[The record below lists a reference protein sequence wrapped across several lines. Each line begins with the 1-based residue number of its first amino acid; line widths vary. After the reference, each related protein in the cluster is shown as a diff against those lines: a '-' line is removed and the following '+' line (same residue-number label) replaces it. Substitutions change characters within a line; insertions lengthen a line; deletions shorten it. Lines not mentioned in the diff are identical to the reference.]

1 MNPVTT
7 VIINPRDRYSG
18 LAGCIEALYRCT
30 PEPFHLWVLDLGY
43 PPKIIDPVR
52 KLLAGRENA
61 RIVDIGLA
69 TPMDAL
75 RAVRDEI
82 ATPSV
87 VLLDNDSRVTEGWLP
102 PLMRA
107 MRDGASVVSP
117 LILEHEGLDRGAP
130 LRNHLSTAELRVV
143 DVEGTPYLIEQK
155 YDRRADVD
163 SLSRRRAP
171 TGTFELHCVLF
182 SAPTFKAIELPSMV
196 IREHLDISLQ
206 VFARGE
212 SIMVEPESVVTFDN
226 LATRM
231 ELADMR
237 FFFYRWNKKLTESS
251 SRLFERR
258 WGYRFYSEQSMY
270 NWVFRR
276 KTFLLLR
283 WLRIPTGLANVLTN
297 IAKRL
302 MRRDWDPLSDPE
314 GASRRLLDEGV
325 PRQLSHEIG
334 GETPAVKLSGVRA
347 KNSSPLP
354 LAGEAAR
361 KGG

>member
-1 MNPVTT
+1 MTPVTT

-18 LAGCIEALYRCT
+18 LGGCIEALYRFT
-30 PEPFHLWVLDLGY
+30 PEPFELRVLDLGY
-43 PPKIIDPVR
+43 PAKIMAPVR

-61 RIVDIGLA
+61 RIVEIGLA

-75 RAVRDEI
+75 RAVRGDI
-82 ATPSV
+82 ATPTV

-102 PLMRA
+102 PLLAA
-107 MRDGASVVSP
+107 MNDGAAIVSP
-117 LILEHEGLDRGAP
+117 LILECEGLDRGAP

-143 DVEGTPYLIEQK
+143 DVDGTPYLIEQK

-163 SLSRRRAP
+163 KLSRERKP

-182 SAPTFKAIELPSMV
+182 SSATLKAIEIPSMV

-212 SIMVEPESVVTFDN
+212 TIVVEPRSVVMFDN

-231 ELADMR
+231 RLADMR
-237 FFFYRWNKKLTESS
+237 FFFFRWSRRLTASS

-283 WLRIPTGLANVLTN
+283 WLGIPGGAANVLTN
-297 IAKRL
+297 VAKRL
-302 MRRDWDPLSDPE
+302 MRRDWDPLPDPE

-325 PRQLSHEIG
+325 PRQLSHETG
-334 GETPAVKLSGVRA
+334 DAARTVKPSGVRA
-347 KNSSPLP
+347 S
-354 LAGEAAR
+354 A
-361 KGG
+361 